1 MRCPLSLLSSIS
13 IILLATLSRVGS
25 GTGIDQ
31 VKPDLVAPSFLP
43 EKKELVDTAFLP
55 EKKDTTSSGSSPG
68 EPDAVVAST
77 WSWARWVGATHSVAS
92 ATGLASLPT
101 LTGNEK
107 VGAVQFSE
115 AETSRGLAGSTST
128 SSSSELVAAQ
138 FSNAQL
144 NATFSSSHGGAQQGG
159 AVADDSVGDGH
170 HMSHNSVENPH
181 SDSGRGGAQQ
191 GGAPN
196 TVIVSKPNRRLRGI
210 HTLSSPSPRAMIVC
224 IGLMCALSIVGYMM
238 PGGGGGADTSSNYRV
253 PPRWSPDQER
263 SGYTFRNYV
272 TDLSL
277 WVMLT
282 DLAPHQQAAAIVMRL
297 GGAARD
303 LARTISPQELM
314 HGGVVD
320 GVQLDPVS
328 LVAYGLH

>member
-1 MRCPLSLLSSIS
+1 MRCLLSHLSSTS

-77 WSWARWVGATHSVAS
+77 WSWVRWVGATHSVAS

-115 AETSRGLAGSTST
+115 EESSRGLAGSTS
-128 SSSSELVAAQ
+128 SSSEPEAAR
-138 FSNAQL
+138 FSSAHL
-144 NATFSSSHGGAQQGG
+144 GLASSSSHGGAQQGG
-159 AVADDSVGDGH
+159 AVAEDNARDGH
-170 HMSHNSVENPH
+170 HMFQNLIQNPH
-181 SDSGRGGAQQ
+181 NDSEGGGAQQ
-191 GGAPN
+191 GGTPDTA
-196 TVIVSKPNRRLRGI
+196 IVNNPNRRFRGI
-210 HTLSSPSPRAMIVC
+210 RTLSSPSPKAMIAC
-224 IGLMCALSIVGYMM
+224 IGLMCALSVVGYMM

-253 PPRWSPDQER
+253 PPRWSPDQEG
-263 SGYTFRNYV
+263 SGYMFRNYV

-282 DLAPHQQAAAIVMRL
+282 DPAPHQQAAAIVVRL

-303 LARTISPQELM
+303 LARTISRQEFTQR
-314 HGGVVD
+314 H
-320 GVQLDPVS
+320 
-328 LVAYGLH
+328 